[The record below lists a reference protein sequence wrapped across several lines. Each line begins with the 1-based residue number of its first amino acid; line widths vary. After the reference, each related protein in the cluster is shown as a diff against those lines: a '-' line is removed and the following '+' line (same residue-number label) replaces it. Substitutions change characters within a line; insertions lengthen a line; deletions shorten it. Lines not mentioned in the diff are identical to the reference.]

1 MSPDRR
7 TLLRLAGVGFG
18 VTLAGCL
25 GPVEEGPGNGS
36 TNGPGDE
43 AITSATHPFVTRGNR
58 PEWDAE
64 DAVGQA
70 VLIDS
75 TDRERA
81 ALGSYD
87 VPEERAESLRE
98 FMADIDYDRE
108 RLLFVESGGPDG
120 CHDRLE
126 IADIRLDDGLL
137 RASSS
142 VLDTSEGDVACP
154 AVVSYPSA
162 LARIAFE
169 GEPLDSVDVEV
180 TDGWDETATITAT
193 VDDPIGPDVSSLE
206 GAIRPETEPDPIE
219 ALDCDR
225 EDTERHYQGFEELDL
240 AWGDLEGDGD
250 VAFGLRIEG
259 TEHDYG
265 DTARIRLTN
274 VSDETIHT
282 GNSAKYNLQAYTDAG
297 WQDVRVRDGDRYFE
311 YTDEALAHSPGEG
324 FEWSFELTE
333 SGLVEGTFHE
343 HAEVCPDLAS
353 GRYRF
358 AFWGVDGAVAVGFD
372 LRR

>member
-7 TLLRLAGVGFG
+7 AFLGLAGVGFG

-25 GPVEEGPGNGS
+25 DPAEQGSENGS
-36 TNGPGDE
+36 DGGP
-43 AITSATHPFVTRGNR
+43 ITSATHPFVTRGNR

-64 DAVGQA
+64 DAVGRV
-70 VLIDS
+70 VLVDS

-81 ALGSYD
+81 LFGSYD
-87 VPEERAESLRE
+87 VSEERAESIRE

-108 RLLFVESGGPDG
+108 RLLFVESAGPDG

-126 IADIRLDDGLL
+126 IADIRFGDGQL
-137 RASSS
+137 RASST
-142 VLDTSEGDVACP
+142 VLDTSEEDVACP

-162 LARIAFE
+162 LARLTFE
-169 GEPLDSVDVEV
+169 DEPVDSVNVEV
-180 TDGWDETATITAT
+180 TDGWDETATISAA
-193 VDDPIGPDVSSLE
+193 VEDPIGPDASSLE
-206 GAIRPETEPDPIE
+206 GVIRPETEPDPIE
-219 ALDCDR
+219 ALECDR
-225 EDTERHYQGFEELDL
+225 EDTERHYQGFDDPDL
-240 AWGDLEGDGD
+240 AWGDLERDGEP
-250 VAFGLRIEG
+250 AFGLRIEH
-259 TEHDYG
+259 TEYDYG
-265 DTARIRLTN
+265 ETARIRLTN
-274 VSDETIHT
+274 VADGTEHT
-282 GNSAKYNLQAYTDAG
+282 GNRAKYNLQAYTEAG

-311 YTDEALAHSPGEG
+311 YTDEEVSHSPGEG

-333 SGLVEGTFHE
+333 SGLVEGTFHD

-372 LRR
+372 LRQ